1 VNNANYLSYFEVAR
15 VEWLRATGHSYREME
30 RRGRGLV
37 VVEALVRYRRPAFF
51 DDELTLRTE
60 LADLGKVSLRFDYEV
75 LRDGEPIATGHTRHA
90 CVDLRSGKPLRMPE
104 ELLRLAPEAS

>member
-1 VNNANYLSYFEVAR
+1 

-30 RRGRGLV
+30 ERGRGLV
-37 VVEALVRYRRPAFF
+37 VEALLNYRRPAYF

-75 LRDGEPIATGHTRHA
+75 LRDGDLLVTGHTRHA
-90 CVDLRSGKPLRMPE
+90 CIDLTSGKPVKMPV
-104 ELLRLAPEAS
+104 ELLGLVPRKIR